1 MTLLTFFSFIV
12 YSTVTSITP
21 GPNNIMLA
29 ASGLNFGLKRSVPHI
44 LVIGFGFG
52 VMVILVGYGIGAVLG
67 SSPLLYEVLKIVG
80 ISYLLYLA
88 YKIYRAGS
96 IKTDTQVDKPLSF
109 IGAALF
115 QWVNPKAWI
124 MAMGAIAT
132 YSSVDSNLAE
142 LIFIGAVF
150 GLVSI
155 PSVGIW
161 AYMGERLKSLVNDQQ
176 KVQIFNRC
184 MALLLVISVIKPIID
199 STQFFFLYSN
209 F

>member
-1 MTLLTFFSFIV
+1 MSLLTFFSFIV

-29 ASGLNFGLKRSVPHI
+29 ASGLNFGFKKSIPHI
-44 LVIGFGFG
+44 LGIGFGFG
-52 VMVILVGYGIGAVLG
+52 VMVALVGFGIGATLG
-67 SSPLLYEVLKIVG
+67 QSPLMYEILKIVG
-80 ISYLLYLA
+80 ITYLLYLA
-88 YKIYRAGS
+88 YKIYNAGS
-96 IKTDTQVDKPLSF
+96 VQGDASPEKPLNF

-132 YSSVDSNLAE
+132 YSSVDSHLAE
-142 LIFIGAVF
+142 FIFIGIVF

-161 AYMGERLKSLVNDQQ
+161 AYMGERLKSLVNDQK
-176 KVQIFNRC
+176 KVQIFNMC
-184 MALLLVISVIKPIID
+184 MALLLVMSVIKPIID
-199 STQFFFLYSN
+199 SVKFFLY
-209 F
+209 